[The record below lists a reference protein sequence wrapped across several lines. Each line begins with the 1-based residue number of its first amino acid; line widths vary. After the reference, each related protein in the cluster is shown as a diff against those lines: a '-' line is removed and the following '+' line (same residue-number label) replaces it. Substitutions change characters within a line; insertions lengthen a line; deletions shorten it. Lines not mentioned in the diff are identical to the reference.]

1 MSHFK
6 RIAALIAFVTA
17 ALTVITPAAGT
28 SLTSDGPRVHC
39 C

>member
-6 RIAALIAFVTA
+6 RIAALIAFAATA
-17 ALTVITPAAGT
+17 FTIAAPAART
-28 SLTSDGPRVHC
+28 SIAGNGPRVHC